1 MRFILLLCLLL
12 AQNVLGQSLKKSLDS
27 TISHHFAG
35 KEAGGAFMIIEN
47 TKLLYEKGFG
57 FADISQKLAN
67 TPFTNFRLASMS
79 KQFTAAA
86 IVLLEKKG
94 LISYE
99 DKLSKFFP
107 QFDGVVSNR
116 IKIKHLLTHSSGV
129 LDYESLIPPNR
140 QIQIKDADV
149 VSLIATENKLYF
161 EPGTEFRYSNS
172 GYCLLAQII
181 EVTTGI
187 PFDLFVTEN
196 IFKPLKLKNTYY
208 YNVHSK
214 MPLRA
219 LGYALNPSNQVILA
233 DQSVTSATK
242 GDGCI
247 YTNLKD
253 FQIWNESLVNNTL
266 FNLFEELQKV
276 QANALP
282 NSPLKYGLGWFFTQQ
297 DKTWELYHSGSTS
310 GFSNGV
316 LWLPQKK
323 ILMVYLTNLADNHV
337 IEEKIMQVLKV
348 HKVLSNTFDFRKA
361 LSLTR

>member
-1 MRFILLLCLLL
+1 MRFILLLCFLF
-12 AQNVLGQSLKKSLDS
+12 AQNILGQSLKKSLDS
-27 TISHHFAG
+27 TISQHFAG
-35 KEAGGAFMIIEN
+35 KEVGGAFLIIED

-57 FADISQKLAN
+57 LANISQKLAN

-94 LISYE
+94 VISYE
-99 DKLSKFFP
+99 DKLSRFFP

-116 IKIKHLLTHSSGV
+116 IKIKHLLTHSSGI
-129 LDYESLIPPNR
+129 LDYESLIPSNR
-140 QIQIKDADV
+140 QVQIKDADV
-149 VSLIATENKLYF
+149 VSLLATENKLYF

-172 GYCLLAQII
+172 GFCLLSQIV
-181 EVTTGI
+181 EVTTGM
-187 PFDLFVTEN
+187 PFDVFVSEN

-208 YNVHSK
+208 YNVHAK

-253 FQIWNESLVNNTL
+253 FQVWNESLVHNTL

-276 QANALP
+276 QFKTSS

-337 IEEKIMQVLKV
+337 LEEKIMQVLNN

>member
-1 MRFILLLCLLL
+1 MRFILLLCFLFT
-12 AQNVLGQSLKKSLDS
+12 QNILGQSLKKSLDS
-27 TISHHFAG
+27 TISKHFEE
-35 KEAGGAFMIIEN
+35 KEVGGAFLIIEN
-47 TKLLYEKGFG
+47 NKLLYEKGFG
-57 FADISQKLAN
+57 LADLSQKLAN

-79 KQFTAAA
+79 KQFTAGA

-116 IKIKHLLTHSSGV
+116 IKIKHLLTHSSGI

-140 QIQIKDADV
+140 QMQIKDADV
-149 VSLIATENKLYF
+149 VSLLATENKLYF
-161 EPGTEFRYSNS
+161 EPGTDFRYSNS
-172 GYCLLAQII
+172 GFCLLSQII
-181 EVTTGI
+181 AITTGI
-187 PFDLFVTEN
+187 PFELFVSEN

-208 YNVHSK
+208 YDVHSK

-219 LGYALNPSNQVILA
+219 LGYALNPSNQVIGA
-233 DQSVTSATK
+233 DQSITSATK

-247 YTNLKD
+247 YTNLRD
-253 FQIWNESLVNNTL
+253 FQLWNESLVNNTL

-276 QANALP
+276 QSNTIR

-297 DKTWELYHSGSTS
+297 DKNWELYHSGSTS

-323 ILMVYLTNLADNHV
+323 FLMVYLTNLADNHV
-337 IEEKIMQVLKV
+337 IEEKIMQVLKA
-348 HKVLSNTFDFRKA
+348 HKVLNNTFDFRKA